1 MPKGYQQIP
10 NWFSA
15 ENAGG
20 GVAIAD
26 LDGNGKQDFV
36 VFMVDNG
43 PAQNRGLFRIGRDL
57 DAAGVVRGGYTPWI
71 DVPDWFSF
79 ENAGASVA
87 VADVDRD
94 GKQDIVIFMI
104 DNPVGQNAGFYRVG
118 KGLDANGNLAGG
130 WGPWIAIP
138 DWFSFE
144 KSTRLHRALGPGRRW
159 KSGVVRSDGG
169 QSARSKSGALPHRA
183 QAGCE
188 RQYHWWLDGLV

>member
-10 NWFSA
+10 DWFSA

-57 DAAGVVRGGYTPWI
+57 DAAGVVTGGYTPWI

-104 DNPVGQNAGFYRVG
+104 DNPVGQNAGF
-118 KGLDANGNLAGG
+118 L
-130 WGPWIAIP
+130 
-138 DWFSFE
+138 
-144 KSTRLHRALGPGRRW
+144 PGRQGIGCEWEPCRRL
-159 KSGVVRSDGG
+159 GVVDRY
-169 QSARSKSGALPHRA
+169 P
-183 QAGCE
+183 
-188 RQYHWWLDGLV
+188 GLVFV

>member
-1 MPKGYQQIP
+1 MEHTTLAWRRCEEFTFSNQTSATKGENMPKGYQQIP
-10 NWFSA
+10 DWFSA

-26 LDGNGKQDFV
+26 LDGNGKQDLV

-43 PAQNRGLFRIGRDL
+43 PGQNRGLFRVGRDL
-57 DAAGVVRGGYTPWI
+57 DAAGVVTGGYTPWI
-71 DVPDWFSF
+71 DVPDWFPF

-94 GKQDIVIFMI
+94 GKQDIVVFMI

-118 KGLDANGNLAGG
+118 KRLDANGNLAGG

-138 DWFSFE
+138 DWFS
-144 KSTRLHRALGPGRRW
+144 
-159 KSGVVRSDGG
+159 
-169 QSARSKSGALPHRA
+169 
-183 QAGCE
+183 
-188 RQYHWWLDGLV
+188 

>member
-10 NWFSA
+10 DWFSA

-57 DAAGVVRGGYTPWI
+57 DAAGVVTGGYTPWI
-71 DVPDWFSF
+71 DVPDWFPF

-94 GKQDIVIFMI
+94 GKQDIVVFMI
-104 DNPVGQNAGFYRVG
+104 DNPVGQNAGFYRIG

-144 KSTRLHRALGPGRRW
+144 NQHGSIALADLDGDGNLELLVLMVDNPPGQNRGLYRIGRRLDANGNVTGGW
-159 KSGVVRSDGG
+159 TRVV
-169 QSARSKSGALPHRA
+169 
-183 QAGCE
+183 
-188 RQYHWWLDGLV
+188 